1 MEPIWNINSCW
12 VFMHFISI
20 GSLSP
25 SNRQGKSLDPRNIKY
40 KTQMLNE
47 TPLADARNR
56 TAWKSVHRFIR
67 KQLLEILCRNGL
79 ALALICIL
87 EACFGKRFSDSDKS
101 TPPSF
106 SNSIWLRT
114 RLWNCSK
121 MERHFEFL
129 LISPHCTCIELLLFR
144 ISHKTTLSLL
154 NSWRAHLRQLLNTLD

>member
-1 MEPIWNINSCW
+1 MSMREIIKIIPLKMEPIWNINSCW

-25 SNRQGKSLDPRNIKY
+25 SNRQGKSFDPRNIKY

-129 LISPHCTCIELLLFR
+129 QYIGAAMIAE
-144 ISHKTTLSLL
+144 
-154 NSWRAHLRQLLNTLD
+154 RAHTWPKEEIQ